1 MARPARHTL
10 VILVGAALLVLLPPI
25 ASATGHSFFISTF
38 SRILIYALAAV
49 SLDLILG
56 YGGMVSFGHAAF
68 FGIGAYVVGIL
79 AFHFAESSTF
89 LSWPFVIHG
98 TNAALIAWPAAIV
111 ISALAAL
118 VIGAISLR
126 ASGVFFIMITL
137 AFAQMV
143 YFLFVSL
150 EGYGGDDGMNLLRR
164 NDIPGLDLRDD
175 TTFYYVVLVL
185 LLGFVLLCRMLVNS
199 RFGMVLQGCRENER
213 RTLALGIPS
222 YRYKLTAF
230 VIAGAGAG
238 LAGALLTNQALFV
251 SPHVMEWRVS
261 GEIMIMVIL
270 GGMGTLVGP
279 VVGAMVFLLLSE
291 FLGVRSL
298 FGNMADHWQFVLGA
312 VLILVVLYAPQ
323 GLHGWIFG
331 RARAHG

>member
-1 MARPARHTL
+1 MPRPARYTL
-10 VILVGAALLVLLPPI
+10 VLLAGAALLVLLPPI
-25 ASATGHSFFISTF
+25 ASATGHAFFISTF

-68 FGIGAYVVGIL
+68 FGIGSYVVGIL
-79 AFHFAESSTF
+79 AFHAADGSTF
-89 LSWPFVIHG
+89 LTWPFTIHG
-98 TNAALIAWPAAIV
+98 TDLALISWPLAV
-111 ISALAAL
+111 VVSALAAL

-126 ASGVFFIMITL
+126 ATGVFFIMITL

-150 EGYGGDDGMNLLRR
+150 EGYGGDDGMNLTRR
-164 NDIPGLDLRDD
+164 NALPGLDLRDD
-175 TTFYYVVLVL
+175 TTFYYVCVVL
-185 LLGFVLLCRMLVNS
+185 LLGFVLLCRTLVNS

-213 RTLALGIPS
+213 RTLALGIPT

-238 LAGALLTNQALFV
+238 LAGALLTNQALFI

-270 GGMGTLVGP
+270 GGMGTLIGP
-279 VVGAMVFLLLSE
+279 IVGAMVFLLLSE

-312 VLILVVLYAPQ
+312 ILILVVLYAPQ

>member
-1 MARPARHTL
+1 MPRLSRQAL
-10 VILVGAALLVLLPPI
+10 VLIVGAALLVLLPPI
-25 ASATGHSFFISTF
+25 SAATDHSFFVSTA

-56 YGGMVSFGHAAF
+56 YGGMVSFGHAAY
-68 FGIGAYVVGIL
+68 FGIGSYVVGIL
-79 AFHFAESSTF
+79 AFHASENSTF
-89 LSWPFVIHG
+89 LSWPITING
-98 TNAALIAWPAAIV
+98 TDLAIIAWPAAIA
-111 ISALAAL
+111 ISAVAAL
-118 VIGAISLR
+118 AIGAISLR
-126 ASGVFFIMITL
+126 ATGVFFIMITL

-143 YFLFVSL
+143 YFLFQSL
-150 EGYGGDDGMNLLRR
+150 EGYGGDDGLNLLNR
-164 NDIPGLDLRDD
+164 NSFPGLDLRDD
-175 TTFYYVVLVL
+175 TSFYYVCLAL

-199 RFGMVLQGCRENER
+199 RFGMVLQGCKENER
-213 RTLALGIPS
+213 RTLALGIPT

-238 LAGALLTNQALFV
+238 LAGALLTNQTLFV
-251 SPHVMEWRVS
+251 SPHTMEWRVS
-261 GEIMIMVIL
+261 GEIMVMVIL

-279 VVGAMVFLLLSE
+279 IVGAMVFLLLSE

-312 VLILVVLYAPQ
+312 ILILVVLYAPQ
-323 GLHGWIFG
+323 GLHGWLFG